1 MSEFFQTIITAA
13 GTSAP
18 WSFGGYVGPKNL
30 TPIDGIPLLGRAA
43 ASYSSPGGQTVI
55 AVPANEYD
63 GYGPQHLALG
73 REHGA
78 KILPVNPHVK
88 GALVTALISA
98 HLMDPDAPLVIAP
111 GDSFIDGGS
120 QRHVEELLARN
131 LDSGTI
137 TFNSRGDRWSYVA
150 LNRDGLVT
158 QVAEKRVI
166 GQNAT
171 TGVFVF
177 RSAEIFIDA
186 AEWCLL
192 NKIQTN
198 DTFYV
203 SSTLNYIVSQ
213 GGRVGV
219 ARIEREA
226 FSYYSRQDDIWRDE
240 SNGSL

>member
-1 MSEFFQTIITAA
+1 MTEHFQAIITAA
-13 GTSAP
+13 GTSEP
-18 WSFGGYVGPKNL
+18 WSLGGYVGPKNL
-30 TPIDGIPLLGRAA
+30 TPVDGIPLLSRAA
-43 ASYSSPGGQTVI
+43 ASYSSLGGQTVI
-55 AVPANEYD
+55 AVSTNEYAD
-63 GYGPQHLALG
+63 YEQQYLALG
-73 REHGA
+73 GEHVA

-98 HLMDPDAPLVIAP
+98 HFMDLNAPLVIAP
-111 GDSFIDGGS
+111 GDSFIHGGS
-120 QRHVEELLARN
+120 QRHVVELLARD
-131 LDSGTI
+131 LEAGTI

-213 GGRVGV
+213 GGKVGV
-219 ARIEREA
+219 AGIEREA
-226 FSYYSRQDDIWRDE
+226 FSYYSRQDDMGRQAF
-240 SNGSL
+240 NGSL